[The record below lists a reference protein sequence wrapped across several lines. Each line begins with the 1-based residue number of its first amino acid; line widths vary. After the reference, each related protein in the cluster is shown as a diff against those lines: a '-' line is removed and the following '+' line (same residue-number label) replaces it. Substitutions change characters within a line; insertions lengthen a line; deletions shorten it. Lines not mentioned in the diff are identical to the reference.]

1 MREIKFRAWDGEK
14 MVCPD
19 YIDRKGMGWWR
30 ENGIPEYSE
39 LTMQY
44 VGLKDK
50 NGIDIYE
57 GDIVNIHQTVNGQ
70 SIFYLKSLLP
80 YKDIRY
86 AHHTSIM
93 YEYDED
99 ELLDA
104 YASEDEKV
112 IEVIGNIYQ
121 NPELLKS

>member
-30 ENGIPEYSE
+30 ENGIPENSE

-50 NGIDIYE
+50 NGKEIYE
-57 GDIVNIHQTVNGQ
+57 GDI
-70 SIFYLKSLLP
+70 FKSAWRVDAQRVTFMSGSFRLNDVVP
-80 YKDIRY
+80 
-86 AHHTSIM
+86 
-93 YEYDED
+93 
-99 ELLDA
+99 LDA
-104 YASEDEKV
+104 VESIDGEITGTIHD
-112 IEVIGNIYQ
+112 
-121 NPELLKS
+121 